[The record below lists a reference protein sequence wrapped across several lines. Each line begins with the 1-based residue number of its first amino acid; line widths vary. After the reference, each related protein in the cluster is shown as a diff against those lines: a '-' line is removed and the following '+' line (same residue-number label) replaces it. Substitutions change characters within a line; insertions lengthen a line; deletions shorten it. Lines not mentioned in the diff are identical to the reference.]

1 MHLYIAI
8 ESPTY
13 YINSDL
19 GIRKSNFKAPSP
31 HNSIINSITLGK
43 SLRKLR

>member
-1 MHLYIAI
+1 MYLYLTI

-19 GIRKSNFKAPSP
+19 GIRKSNFKAPCPS
-31 HNSIINSITLGK
+31 
-43 SLRKLR
+43 

>member
-19 GIRKSNFKAPSP
+19 GIRKSNFKAPP
-31 HNSIINSITLGK
+31 LTIQ
-43 SLRKLR
+43 